1 MSTGYQI
8 RIKGQLAPHFSAW
21 FGDFTI
27 SHTPDGNTLLTGAVA
42 DQAALYGLVARC
54 RDLGVTLI
62 SINPIST
69 EAKTDQGDVMMNT
82 IHAEASHVINARPEE
97 IYAVISD
104 YRVGHPA
111 ILPKPY
117 FSELTIEQG
126 GQGAGTVL
134 RFHVTI
140 WGQKLYYHQRVS
152 EPEPG
157 RVLVETDIET
167 GQYSQFTLEP
177 LNGGQQTRVT
187 ISSEAPASPGFKGV
201 MERMTQPS
209 IAGRLFK
216 QELRNLEDYVR
227 SKQGKAN

>member
-1 MSTGYQI
+1 MNTAYQI
-8 RIKGQLAPHFSAW
+8 RIKGQLDPQLSNW
-21 FGDFTI
+21 FEGFAI
-27 SHTPDGNTLLTGAVA
+27 MHTPDGDTLLTGVVA
-42 DQAALYGLVARC
+42 DQAALHGVLARY

-69 EAKTDQGDVMMNT
+69 ETKTEQGAVKMSSIQVET
-82 IHAEASHVINARPEE
+82 SHVIDARPED

-126 GQGAGTVL
+126 GQGAGTVI

-140 WGQKLYYHQRVS
+140 WGQTLPYHQRVS

-157 RVLVETDIET
+157 RVLRETDIET

-187 ISSEAPASPGFKGV
+187 IFSESPASPGLRGFL
-201 MERMTQPS
+201 ERMTQPS
-209 IAGRLFK
+209 IVGRLFK
-216 QELRNLEDYVR
+216 QELQNLEAYMH
-227 SKQGKAN
+227 KQKHNLN